1 MNELAICLNQ
11 LEKQVLGLWNQGMMP
26 EDIAGKLN
34 LNQDYIEDVIETE
47 NNYPEKTR
55 QRVGQWPQ

>member
-1 MNELAICLNQ
+1 MNELAIHLNQ

-34 LNQDYIEDVIETE
+34 LNQDYIEDVVECE
-47 NNYPEKTR
+47 ANYPREIIKCH
-55 QRVGQWPQ
+55 